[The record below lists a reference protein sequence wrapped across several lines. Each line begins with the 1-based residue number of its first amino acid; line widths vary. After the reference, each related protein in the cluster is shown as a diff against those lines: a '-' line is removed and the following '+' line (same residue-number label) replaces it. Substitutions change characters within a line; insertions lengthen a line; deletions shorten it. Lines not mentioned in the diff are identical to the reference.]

1 MRVRFTTVVPAV
13 RTSEMDDLEVRS
25 EMEVGAWVGVVHR
38 DMPLSMMMILR
49 SCVR

>member
-38 DMPLSMMMILR
+38 YASEYQYDDDPAILR
-49 SCVR
+49 